1 MYELFIPDY
10 NLYDTFLCIV
20 KLLEYLVSYLTFYI
34 QETQG
39 KLKENKEMKENV
51 MKKNNSKQP
60 IKMTVPSNC
69 CIKRRLD
76 NRLRSLQPPHR
87 H

>member
-51 MKKNNSKQP
+51 KKKIIAS
-60 IKMTVPSNC
+60 S
-69 CIKRRLD
+69 RLK
-76 NRLRSLQPPHR
+76 
-87 H
+87 